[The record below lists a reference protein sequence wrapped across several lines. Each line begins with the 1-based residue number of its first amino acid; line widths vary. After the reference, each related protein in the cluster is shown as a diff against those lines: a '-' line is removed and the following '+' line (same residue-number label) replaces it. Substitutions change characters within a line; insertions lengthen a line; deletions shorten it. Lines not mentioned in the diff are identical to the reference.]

1 LNKSYSAFNAGRRF
15 SLALTTRKKRA
26 VARINPDGWSERVM
40 DKFMSY
46 SEEQIADSLRADIEA
61 IDMTVAELSDYLD
74 NTNNATSIETD
85 DIFVLLYLLLEMRI
99 VRLNI
104 IKMLSRLENQ
114 TISRGDRFGILF

>member
-1 LNKSYSAFNAGRRF
+1 
-15 SLALTTRKKRA
+15 
-26 VARINPDGWSERVM
+26 M

-61 IDMTVAELSDYLD
+61 IDTTVAELSDYLD